1 VALRLKTLFLLQ
13 ILLMKPFRY
22 VFIFMLFLACKNEK
36 IDFSGD
42 VPLKAEEFITAFPKI
57 TGSFLIADSNI
68 VKKAD
73 STRIG
78 YKALKQFVPDSA
90 LAAYFGKD
98 KKTIIKPVGIIE
110 KEKENYLLINFTRQ
124 KKTTCVVF
132 VTDKKLQYLASK
144 ELLTN
149 QSSGGY
155 YRFVSINKEPTFM
168 INREKTS
175 DNTLRFTRSGWVYN
189 DAGIFMLVVTDSNE
203 DPEKTAVINPIDTL
217 PRLNKLS
224 GEYVKN
230 EKNYLSVRDG
240 KDANHYLFFIHFEK
254 DNATCIGELKGEF
267 KLKSGGN
274 AQYLQ
279 NGDPCI
285 IDFKF
290 EGNYAT
296 LKEQGSC
303 GNHRGIKCFFDDS
316 FRKKREPKT
325 KKKRTNTPVK

>member
-1 VALRLKTLFLLQ
+1 
-13 ILLMKPFRY
+13 
-22 VFIFMLFLACKNEK
+22 MLFIGCKDEK

-42 VPLKAEEFITAFPKI
+42 VPLKAEEFMTAFPKI
-57 TGSFLIADSNI
+57 TGSYLIADSNI
-68 VKKAD
+68 VRKSD
-73 STRIG
+73 TTRIG
-78 YKALKQFVPDSA
+78 YKALSQFIPDSA
-90 LAAYFGKD
+90 LTMYIGKD
-98 KKTIIKPVGIIE
+98 KKTVIKPVGIIE

-132 VTDKKLQYLASK
+132 VTDKKLRYFASK
-144 ELLTN
+144 ELLNN
-149 QSSGGY
+149 QKSDGY

-168 INREKTS
+168 INREKS
-175 DNTLRFTRSGWVYN
+175 SPENTLKFTRSGWVYN

-230 EKNYLSVRDG
+230 EKNYISIRDG
-240 KDANHYLFFIHFEK
+240 KDASHYLFFIHFEK
-254 DNATCIGELKGEF
+254 DRATCVGELKGEF
-267 KLKSGGN
+267 KLKSAGN

-290 EGNYAT
+290 EGNYVT
-296 LKEQGSC
+296 VKEQGSC

-316 FRKKREPKT
+316 YRKKREPKA
-325 KKKRTNTPVK
+325 KKKKSSLSK

>member
-1 VALRLKTLFLLQ
+1 
-13 ILLMKPFRY
+13 MKPCLY
-22 VFIFMLFLACKNEK
+22 VFIFMLFIGCKDEK

-42 VPLKAEEFITAFPKI
+42 VPLKAEEFMTAFPKI
-57 TGSFLIADSNI
+57 TGSYLIADSNI
-68 VKKAD
+68 VRKSD
-73 STRIG
+73 TTRIG
-78 YKALKQFVPDSA
+78 YKALSQFIPDSA
-90 LAAYFGKD
+90 LTMYIGKD
-98 KKTIIKPVGIIE
+98 KKTVIKPVGIIE

-132 VTDKKLQYLASK
+132 VTDKKLRYFASK
-144 ELLTN
+144 ELLNN
-149 QSSGGY
+149 QKSDGY

-168 INREKTS
+168 INREKS
-175 DNTLRFTRSGWVYN
+175 SPENTLKFTRSGWVYN

-230 EKNYLSVRDG
+230 EKNYISIRDG
-240 KDANHYLFFIHFEK
+240 KDASHYLFFIHFEK
-254 DNATCIGELKGEF
+254 DRATCVGELKGEF
-267 KLKSGGN
+267 KLKSAGN

-290 EGNYAT
+290 EGNYVT
-296 LKEQGSC
+296 VKEQGSC

-316 FRKKREPKT
+316 YRKKREPKA
-325 KKKRTNTPVK
+325 KKKKSSLSK

>member
-1 VALRLKTLFLLQ
+1 
-13 ILLMKPFRY
+13 MKPCLY
-22 VFIFMLFLACKNEK
+22 VFIFMLFIGCKDEK

-42 VPLKAEEFITAFPKI
+42 VPLKAEEFMTAFPKI
-57 TGSFLIADSNI
+57 TGSYLIADSNI
-68 VKKAD
+68 ARKAD
-73 STRIG
+73 TTRIG
-78 YKALKQFVPDSA
+78 YKALSQFIPDSA
-90 LAAYFGKD
+90 LTLYIGKD
-98 KKTIIKPVGIIE
+98 KKTVIKPVGIIE

-132 VTDKKLQYLASK
+132 VTDKKLHYFASK

-149 QSSGGY
+149 QKTDGY

-168 INREKTS
+168 INREKS
-175 DNTLRFTRSGWVYN
+175 SPENTLKFTRSGWVYN

-230 EKNYLSVRDG
+230 EKNYISIRDG
-240 KDANHYLFFIHFEK
+240 KDASHYLFFIHFEK
-254 DNATCIGELKGEF
+254 DRATCVGELKGEF
-267 KLKSGGN
+267 KLKSAGN

-279 NGDPCI
+279 NADPCI

-290 EGNYAT
+290 EGNYVT
-296 LKEQGSC
+296 VKEQGSC
-303 GNHRGIKCFFDDS
+303 GNHRGIKCFFDDTY
-316 FRKKREPKT
+316 RKKREPKT
-325 KKKRTNTPVK
+325 KKKKSSIAK

>member
-1 VALRLKTLFLLQ
+1 MRLCLYALFLM
-13 ILLMKPFRY
+13 LL
-22 VFIFMLFLACKNEK
+22 IGCKDEK

-42 VPLKAEEFITAFPKI
+42 VPIKAEDFITAFRQI
-57 TGSFLIADSNI
+57 SGSFLIADSNI
-68 VKKAD
+68 VRKAD
-73 STRIG
+73 TIKIG
-78 YKALKQFVPDSA
+78 LKALSQFIPDSA
-90 LAAYFGKD
+90 FLSYTGKD
-98 KKTIIKPVGIIE
+98 KKTVIRPVGIIE

-132 VTDKKLQYLASK
+132 VTDKKLKYLASK
-144 ELLTN
+144 ELLDN
-149 QSSGGY
+149 QKSGGY

-168 INREKTS
+168 INREKSSS
-175 DNTLRFTRSGWVYN
+175 DNTLKFTRSGWVYN

-230 EKNYLSVRDG
+230 ETNYISIRDG

-254 DNATCIGELKGEF
+254 DRASCVGELKGEF
-267 KLKSGGN
+267 KLKTAGN

-290 EGNYAT
+290 EGNYVSV
-296 LKEQGSC
+296 KEQGSC

-316 FRKKREPKT
+316 YRKKREPKV
-325 KKKRTNTPVK
+325 KKKKVSTTK

>member
-1 VALRLKTLFLLQ
+1 
-13 ILLMKPFRY
+13 MKPCFY
-22 VFIFMLFLACKNEK
+22 AFLFILFIACKDDK
-36 IDFSGD
+36 VDFSGA

-57 TGSFLIADSNI
+57 TGSYLMADSNI
-68 VKKAD
+68 ARKAD
-73 STRIG
+73 TTRIG
-78 YKALKQFVPDSA
+78 YKALTQFIPDSVIA
-90 LAAYFGKD
+90 LYIGKD
-98 KKTIIKPVGIIE
+98 KKTVIKPVGIIE

-132 VTDKKLQYLASK
+132 VTDKKLSYFASK

-149 QSSGGY
+149 QKTDGY

-175 DNTLRFTRSGWVYN
+175 TENTLKFTRSGWVYN

-230 EKNYLSVRDG
+230 EKNYISVRDG

-254 DNATCIGELKGEF
+254 DRATCVGELKGEF
-267 KLKSGGN
+267 KLKSPGH

-290 EGNYAT
+290 EGNYVSV
-296 LKEQGSC
+296 KEQGSC
-303 GNHRGIKCFFDDS
+303 GNHRGIKCFFDDTY
-316 FRKKREPKT
+316 RKKREPKT
-325 KKKRTNTPVK
+325 KKKRS